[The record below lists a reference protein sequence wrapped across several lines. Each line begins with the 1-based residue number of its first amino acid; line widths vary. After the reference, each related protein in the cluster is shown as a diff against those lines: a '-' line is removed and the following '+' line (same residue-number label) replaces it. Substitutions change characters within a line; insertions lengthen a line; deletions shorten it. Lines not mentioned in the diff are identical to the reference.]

1 MIDQG
6 KKDVFTLKITKDQ
19 AQCLEHAILE
29 LMDRRDER
37 DAEYFDQLESVLVL
51 LTPIIGV

>member
-6 KKDVFTLKITKDQ
+6 KKDVFKLLITKDQ

-29 LMDRRDER
+29 LMDRRDEA
-37 DAEYFDQLESVLVL
+37 DADYYDELESVLVL